1 MLLAT
6 DIRRIK
12 RTVLLMLRTA
22 VVTGEESGAPFALL
36 IFDTKISSPNVQPFV
51 TGRDRWRS
59 ATRDR
64 LESP

>member
-1 MLLAT
+1 MLFAT
-6 DIRRIK
+6 KIRRNK
-12 RTVLLMLRTA
+12 RAVLLMLRTA
-22 VVTGEESGAPFALL
+22 AVAGEESGAPFALL

-59 ATRDR
+59 ATRDS